1 MNEILQQTF
10 WNEFDMCRMGDLKD
24 PQTGE
29 AVRKRLTVL
38 STSKDLHV
46 ALHGKVCSGQHHHRP
61 IAGNTKVDGH
71 TVKMSQWTENYP
83 QKFARQVGKI
93 IMHDQPP
100 QFPIFAGDDEH
111 PTKRRRLGMK
121 LSPQAIAARFAS
133 PSNESPMSEP
143 ADISWQTVM
152 SCADRTA
159 PRVGTLVVE
168 QGEIIQLVQQ
178 MCPDHSIK
186 HVVSCRGTDRYV
198 GPNKPMIA
206 HAAPLRRQICIRRH
220 TGTVHAD
227 EWESWEAL
235 SKRALRKK
243 GTPARVSLTI
253 FAASSQPTT
262 GPARDLPERP
272 VFADAMNPSAPRRL
286 RDEPSTN
293 DPEEPLP
300 KRPCNPQMN
309 PNNISQSQ
317 TEVTHQDNRDE
328 EPPQHV
334 IDLASQKHGPLFQE
348 LSAEEQNWLLKL
360 HRNLGHPGSAK
371 LVTFCK
377 QLQCPDHV
385 LKGISD
391 MRCSTCQEMRGP
403 TISRPSAI
411 HEPCDFG
418 DIVSMDGITWT
429 NKNGDQYHF
438 YHFIDQST
446 LFHTAVVSPG
456 HSTDDACKALISG
469 WFNWAGPP
477 GLLCV
482 DSGTELNSEEFGQ
495 FLQRHSVKCRT
506 CAAEA
511 HWQNSRTELHGGILQ
526 LMLNKID
533 HEQPI
538 GSYEELSVALS
549 HATSTKNQWSKHRG
563 YPPEMLVFGRGVRVP
578 GSITSDPTVSA
589 HATALS
595 NLPDGARFRQDLATR
610 EAARKAFAEID
621 NDQTLRRAI
630 VHRSRPHR
638 GFYDRGDWVMMWK
651 KKGEAE
657 GNWIG
662 PMQVIIQEGQNVI
675 WVTRH
680 HKLYRVPP
688 EYVRS
693 LSAFEEFKHHPMQET
708 QKPADLSI
716 RPTHGG
722 VQFHD
727 MLPHPT
733 APRNPESTG
742 ADPPTIGTSPGT
754 EGSSP
759 AEANGP
765 NMPEPAERPAVE
777 SPKDQPDQ
785 EPDIT
790 SISSRSPSHNFP
802 DNNPQ
807 VNLPAHEVP
816 LPETSDE
823 GESLYVD
830 EEMIF
835 NLHEDHCYH
844 FEVEIN
850 QRDIDHWKEETR
862 PEEMSFLVSAAKRQR
877 SEVKIS
883 TLSPKDRQLFED
895 AKSKEVDS
903 WLATSTV
910 CRILRNQVPAENILR
925 CRWILTW
932 KDIDEGPS
940 TGNPKIVT
948 GVQQP
953 RQKPKARLVVLGFED
968 PMVDQIPR
976 DGPTMSKLS
985 RVLILQHAA
994 SLGWDIHSFDIKT
1007 AFLRGT
1013 ECSDRVLGMEPP
1025 AEMRTKLKL
1034 RQDEIVRLL
1043 KGDYGR
1049 VDAPFLWFQELKQSL
1064 EKLGF
1069 ETAPFDPCTF
1079 ILRDKQGKP
1088 EGMIGIHVDDGL
1100 CCGSAIFHKRLAELE
1115 AKYPFGSKRSREFTF
1130 TGLKIVQQKDQSIW
1144 VSQEQYVKDIH
1155 PITIPKERRQTPNDP
1170 VNETERQS
1178 LRALVGSLQYAAVN
1192 TRPDLCS
1199 KLGWLQSQINKCT
1212 ISTLLEA
1219 NKILHEAKMFAN
1231 VTIKIQPI
1239 PIEHLRFV
1247 AFSDASFASEKVPDS
1262 HQGMIIMAS
1271 HKDIGENK
1279 NSPVN
1284 PVVWHSKKI
1293 QKVVVSTLSAE
1304 AMSLAGAVD
1313 ILSWVRLYWAWLQDG
1328 SCRWQQADETLLRL
1342 PPAFAAIPPSSDD
1355 TPNAPTPQYNFL
1367 KQINSNKHD
1376 IITTDCK
1383 SLYDLIS
1390 RHAPPS
1396 CQEFRTQLQAKL
1408 IKEHLNNG
1416 IMIRWVPSQAQL
1428 ADALTK
1434 CMDAS
1439 VLRACME
1446 GGRYSLHDEAQI
1458 LRARSDSRARMQW
1471 LRTLSDGSKTGDKQ

>member
-1 MNEILQQTF
+1 M
-10 WNEFDMCRMGDLKD
+10 
-24 PQTGE
+24 
-29 AVRKRLTVL
+29 
-38 STSKDLHV
+38 
-46 ALHGKVCSGQHHHRP
+46 
-61 IAGNTKVDGH
+61 
-71 TVKMSQWTENYP
+71 
-83 QKFARQVGKI
+83 
-93 IMHDQPP
+93 
-100 QFPIFAGDDEH
+100 
-111 PTKRRRLGMK
+111 
-121 LSPQAIAARFAS
+121 
-133 PSNESPMSEP
+133 
-143 ADISWQTVM
+143 
-152 SCADRTA
+152 
-159 PRVGTLVVE
+159 
-168 QGEIIQLVQQ
+168 
-178 MCPDHSIK
+178 
-186 HVVSCRGTDRYV
+186 
-198 GPNKPMIA
+198 
-206 HAAPLRRQICIRRH
+206 
-220 TGTVHAD
+220 
-227 EWESWEAL
+227 
-235 SKRALRKK
+235 
-243 GTPARVSLTI
+243 
-253 FAASSQPTT
+253 
-262 GPARDLPERP
+262 
-272 VFADAMNPSAPRRL
+272 
-286 RDEPSTN
+286 
-293 DPEEPLP
+293 
-300 KRPCNPQMN
+300 
-309 PNNISQSQ
+309 
-317 TEVTHQDNRDE
+317 DE
-328 EPPQHV
+328 E
-334 IDLASQKHGPLFQE
+334 I
-348 LSAEEQNWLLKL
+348 
-360 HRNLGHPGSAK
+360 
-371 LVTFCK
+371 
-377 QLQCPDHV
+377 
-385 LKGISD
+385 
-391 MRCSTCQEMRGP
+391 
-403 TISRPSAI
+403 
-411 HEPCDFG
+411 
-418 DIVSMDGITWT
+418 
-429 NKNGDQYHF
+429 
-438 YHFIDQST
+438 
-446 LFHTAVVSPG
+446 
-456 HSTDDACKALISG
+456 
-469 WFNWAGPP
+469 
-477 GLLCV
+477 
-482 DSGTELNSEEFGQ
+482 
-495 FLQRHSVKCRT
+495 
-506 CAAEA
+506 
-511 HWQNSRTELHGGILQ
+511 
-526 LMLNKID
+526 
-533 HEQPI
+533 
-538 GSYEELSVALS
+538 
-549 HATSTKNQWSKHRG
+549 
-563 YPPEMLVFGRGVRVP
+563 
-578 GSITSDPTVSA
+578 
-589 HATALS
+589 
-595 NLPDGARFRQDLATR
+595 
-610 EAARKAFAEID
+610 
-621 NDQTLRRAI
+621 
-630 VHRSRPHR
+630 
-638 GFYDRGDWVMMWK
+638 
-651 KKGEAE
+651 
-657 GNWIG
+657 
-662 PMQVIIQEGQNVI
+662 
-675 WVTRH
+675 
-680 HKLYRVPP
+680 
-688 EYVRS
+688 
-693 LSAFEEFKHHPMQET
+693 
-708 QKPADLSI
+708 
-716 RPTHGG
+716 
-722 VQFHD
+722 
-727 MLPHPT
+727 
-733 APRNPESTG
+733 
-742 ADPPTIGTSPGT
+742 
-754 EGSSP
+754 
-759 AEANGP
+759 
-765 NMPEPAERPAVE
+765 
-777 SPKDQPDQ
+777 
-785 EPDIT
+785 
-790 SISSRSPSHNFP
+790 
-802 DNNPQ
+802 
-807 VNLPAHEVP
+807 
-816 LPETSDE
+816 
-823 GESLYVD
+823 
-830 EEMIF
+830 IF

-932 KDIDEGPS
+932 KDVDEGPS

-976 DGPTMSKLS
+976 YSPTMSKLS

-1043 KGDYGR
+1043 KGAYGR
-1049 VDAPFLWFQELKQSL
+1049 VDAPCLWFQELKQSL

-1100 CCGSAIFHKRLAELE
+1100 CCGSPVFHKRLAELE

-1342 PPAFAAIPPSSDD
+1342 PPAFAAIPPSSND
-1355 TPNAPTPQYNFL
+1355 TPNAPPPQYNFL

-1383 SLYDLIS
+1383 FLYDLIS

-1408 IKEHLNNG
+1408 IKEHFEQWNHDSLG
-1416 IMIRWVPSQAQL
+1416 TIPGTTSRCTYQMHGRQCPQSL
-1428 ADALTK
+1428 H
-1434 CMDAS
+1434 
-1439 VLRACME
+1439 
-1446 GGRYSLHDEAQI
+1446 GGRPIQF
-1458 LRARSDSRARMQW
+1458 AR
-1471 LRTLSDGSKTGDKQ
+1471 